1 MLCIIIIIE
10 SLTTQS
16 QSLIL
21 ISSRYNLQKKKC
33 WKVNVCLAHT
43 QGFKAGLAWSNA
55 SISWQDLDLVRPVGA
70 SECELQLNVP
80 RQCWAGGFICSDRLL
95 TVCDDERQLRVGAEH
110 RFFSWQRELWR
121 LEGARACIS
130 RPPLLLILPSKVLL
144 LRPQMYLTM
153 GSHAFQTPNWDAMEA
168 TDPSAL
174 LTPLLTSYI
183 SLAPTHNSSIDPDGL
198 WLTERWKH
206 K

>member
-1 MLCIIIIIE
+1 MVRSYCVYV
-10 SLTTQS
+10 T
-16 QSLIL
+16 
-21 ISSRYNLQKKKC
+21 
-33 WKVNVCLAHT
+33 HT
-43 QGFKAGLAWSNA
+43 HGFNTGLAWSNA

-95 TVCDDERQLRVGAEH
+95 TVCDDERQLRVGTEH

-144 LRPQMYLTM
+144 PLRPQTYLTI
-153 GSHAFQTPNWDAMEA
+153 GSHALQTQAETWWKQWTQVLYWLLFQH
-168 TDPSAL
+168 
-174 LTPLLTSYI
+174 LTVLVHQHIILQ
-183 SLAPTHNSSIDPDGL
+183 
-198 WLTERWKH
+198 
-206 K
+206 

>member
-1 MLCIIIIIE
+1 MNSH
-10 SLTTQS
+10 SLGCGKRTLECDAVYHYNN
-16 QSLIL
+16 LIPNKFSEFNFN
-21 ISSRYNLQKKKC
+21 ITEIQFAQEK
-33 WKVNVCLAHT
+33 WWEVTH
-43 QGFKAGLAWSNA
+43 GFNAGLAWSNA
-55 SISWQDLDLVRPVGA
+55 SISWQDLDLVRSVGA

-144 LRPQMYLTM
+144 LRPQTYLTIDL
-153 GSHAFQTPNWDAMEA
+153 HALQTPAKTWWKQW
-168 TDPSAL
+168 TQAL
-174 LTPLLTSYI
+174 YWLLFQHLTFLLHQHI
-183 SLAPTHNSSIDPDGL
+183 ILQ
-198 WLTERWKH
+198 
-206 K
+206 